1 MIYTMLIGS
10 FLFNI
15 ITLYCFTISLAA
27 IEYQTFL
34 STLPEDGMV
43 VLNTIIS
50 NYTSV
55 YCGE

>member
-1 MIYTMLIGS
+1 MLIGS

-43 VLNTIIS
+43 VLNTILVTIHH
-50 NYTSV
+50 SV
-55 YCGE
+55 LW